1 MSVCVECVG
10 VSQCQGVPETVLKI
24 SHVVAIKMPESDS
37 GTDWLTHCRGQHLPS
52 ILRAAFLTATQ
63 TIRRPTHLPSIS
75 LPPLRA
81 EAFHVP
87 CAAASCVFVLGGK

>member
-10 VSQCQGVPETVLKI
+10 VSQCQGVAVLKI

-63 TIRRPTHLPSIS
+63 TIRRPTHLP
-75 LPPLRA
+75 P
-81 EAFHVP
+81 
-87 CAAASCVFVLGGK
+87 AS